1 MNKIENLNKSIAEKK
16 SELDKLMTETRS
28 ALDSDEK
35 SVDDVKAGMDH
46 IDAVKAD
53 IEKLQSDLAVIND
66 ATAVVEEH
74 PDETDEDIDEGL
86 ESRDAGPADNADS
99 TIIEDDD
106 ADLESRDME
115 GLNKMKKNIAI
126 SGESAVTAF
135 EKFLKTGEVRDATG
149 ISLKEGAVIIP
160 ETIMTPE
167 HEQHQFPRLGS
178 LVRRV
183 SVSTTTGKLPVFL
196 TSDDVLQAHSE
207 YAPTDKGAAPEI
219 QQILW
224 DLKTFTGAYAFSQE
238 LMSDSSYDWQ
248 AELQSRLIELRDN
261 TDDQLIMAALTDGIK
276 PVTSTDL
283 ISDIK
288 TALNLTLKPQD
299 SQQSTI
305 ILSQSAYNAL
315 DQIKD
320 GEGRPMLQPNIAQG
334 TGYSFLGKTVV
345 VIDDTLFPK
354 AKVGDIN
361 AIVAPLQKAVI
372 NFKLT
377 EITGQFQD
385 TYDIWYKQLGIFLRE
400 DVVQARKDL
409 IVNIHATAVA
419 PAVDTNTPAS

>member
-1 MNKIENLNKSIAEKK
+1 MNKIEFLNKEIAEKQG
-16 SELDKLMTETRS
+16 ELDKLMTETRS
-28 ALDSDEK
+28 ALDSDDK
-35 SVDDVKAGMDH
+35 SVDDVKASMDH
-46 IDAVKAD
+46 IDTIKAD
-53 IEKLQSDLAVIND
+53 IEKLQSDLSVLNN
-66 ATAVVEEH
+66 ATAAVEEH
-74 PDETDEDIDEGL
+74 SDETNTDSDDAE
-86 ESRDAGPADNADS
+86 ESRDAEPSDEVDS
-99 TIIEDDD
+99 TTIEDND

-115 GLNKMKKNIAI
+115 GLNKMKKTIGTGAD
-126 SGESAVTAF
+126 SAVMAF
-135 EKFLKTGEVRDATG
+135 EKFLKTGEARDVTG

-183 SVSTTTGKLPVFL
+183 SVSTTTGKLPVFM
-196 TSDDVLQAHSE
+196 TSDDVLQAHNE

-238 LMSDSSYDWQ
+238 LMSDSSYNWQ
-248 AELQSRLIELRDN
+248 AELQARLVELRDN
-261 TDDQLIMAALTDGIK
+261 TDDQLIMSALTNGIK
-276 PVTSTDL
+276 AVESTDL
-283 ISDIK
+283 IADIK

-409 IVNIHATAVA
+409 IVNIHASAVA
-419 PAVDTNTPAS
+419 PATDTNTPAS

>member
-28 ALDSDEK
+28 ALDSDDK

-86 ESRDAGPADNADS
+86 ESRDADPADNADS

-334 TGYSFLGKTVV
+334 SGYSFLGKTVV

>member
-28 ALDSDEK
+28 ALDSDDK

-86 ESRDAGPADNADS
+86 ESRDADPADNADS